1 MAMDEV
7 KEQHSEKEID
17 LRFIFEIIRKNII
30 PLVLVTVIAGAISF
44 FGSMI
49 FIPKQ
54 YEADAMLIVNNKK
67 NDTQAV
73 NSAEIVA
80 AQNLAEVYS
89 IIIKSDTVL
98 QQVIDDLK
106 LSMTYEQLYKAISVS
121 CIDQTQVISIKMR
134 STDAEFAK
142 EVIADVVKVAPP
154 IIQDKVDAGS
164 VKVISEARI
173 SNNGN
178 PVSPSLKKNA
188 IIGALIGLVITLAF
202 VFIKTFFR
210 NTFKTEND
218 ITNTLGVPLL
228 GIIPE
233 IDEKEF
239 AR

>member
-1 MAMDEV
+1 MDEV
-7 KEQHSEKEID
+7 KEQKSEKEID
-17 LRFIFEIIRKNII
+17 LRFLFEILKKNII
-30 PLVLVTVIAGAISF
+30 PLVLVTVIVGAMSF
-44 FGSMI
+44 FGSML

-54 YEADAMLIVNNKK
+54 YEADAMLIVNNKQTD
-67 NDTQAV
+67 NQGV
-73 NSAEIVA
+73 GSGEIIA

-106 LSMTYEQLYKAISVS
+106 LNMTYEQLYKAISVS
-121 CIDQTQVISIKMR
+121 SVDSTQVISVKMR
-134 STDAEFAK
+134 STDADFAK
-142 EVIADVVKVAPP
+142 KIIADVVKVAPP
-154 IIQDKVDAGS
+154 IIADKVEAGS

-178 PVSPSLKKNA
+178 PVSPNLTKNA
-188 IIGALIGLVITLAF
+188 MFGALIGFVITLAV
-202 VFIKTFFR
+202 VFIKAFFR
-210 NTFKTEND
+210 NTLKTEND
-218 ITNTLGVPLL
+218 ITNTLGIPLL

>member
-1 MAMDEV
+1 MDEV
-7 KEQHSEKEID
+7 KEQKNEKEID
-17 LRFIFEIIRKNII
+17 LRFIFEILKKNII
-30 PLVLVTVIAGAISF
+30 PLVLVTVIVGAMSF
-44 FGSMI
+44 FGSML

-54 YEADAMLIVNNKK
+54 YEADAMLIVNNKQTD
-67 NDTQAV
+67 NQGV
-73 NSAEIVA
+73 GSGEIIA

-106 LSMTYEQLYKAISVS
+106 LNMTYEQLYKAISVS
-121 CIDQTQVISIKMR
+121 SVDSTQVISVKMR
-134 STDAEFAK
+134 STDADFAK
-142 EVIADVVKVAPP
+142 KIIADVVKVAPP
-154 IIQDKVDAGS
+154 IIADKVEAGS

-178 PVSPSLKKNA
+178 PVSPNLTKNA
-188 IIGALIGLVITLAF
+188 MFGALIGFVITLAV
-202 VFIKTFFR
+202 VFIKAFFR
-210 NTFKTEND
+210 NTLKTEND
-218 ITNTLGVPLL
+218 ITNTLGIPLL

>member
-1 MAMDEV
+1 MDEV
-7 KEQHSEKEID
+7 KEQKNEKEID
-17 LRFIFEIIRKNII
+17 LRFIFEILKKNII
-30 PLVLVTVIAGAISF
+30 PLVLVTVIVGAMSF
-44 FGSMI
+44 FGSML

-54 YEADAMLIVNNKK
+54 YEADAMLIVNNKQTD
-67 NDTQAV
+67 NQGV
-73 NSAEIVA
+73 GSGEIIA

-106 LSMTYEQLYKAISVS
+106 LNMTYEQLYKAISVS
-121 CIDQTQVISIKMR
+121 SVDSTQVISVKMR
-134 STDAEFAK
+134 STDADFAK
-142 EVIADVVKVAPP
+142 KIIADVVKVAPP
-154 IIQDKVDAGS
+154 IIADKVEAGS

-178 PVSPSLKKNA
+178 PVSPNLTKNA
-188 IIGALIGLVITLAF
+188 MFGAVIGFVITLAV
-202 VFIKTFFR
+202 VFIKAFFR
-210 NTFKTEND
+210 NTLKTEND
-218 ITNTLGVPLL
+218 ITNTLGIPLL

>member
-1 MAMDEV
+1 MDEV
-7 KEQHSEKEID
+7 KEQKNEKEID
-17 LRFIFEIIRKNII
+17 LRFIFEILKKNII
-30 PLVLVTVIAGAISF
+30 PLVLVTVIVGAMSF
-44 FGSMI
+44 FGSML

-54 YEADAMLIVNNKK
+54 YEADAMLIVNNKQTD
-67 NDTQAV
+67 NQGV
-73 NSAEIVA
+73 GSGEIIS

-106 LSMTYEQLYKAISVS
+106 LNMTYEQLYKAISVS
-121 CIDQTQVISIKMR
+121 SVDSTQVISVKMR
-134 STDAEFAK
+134 STDADFAK
-142 EVIADVVKVAPP
+142 KIIADVVKVAPP
-154 IIQDKVDAGS
+154 IIADKVEAGS

-178 PVSPSLKKNA
+178 PVSPNLTKNA
-188 IIGALIGLVITLAF
+188 MFGAVIGFVITLAV
-202 VFIKTFFR
+202 VFIKAFFR
-210 NTFKTEND
+210 NTLKTEND
-218 ITNTLGVPLL
+218 ITNTLGIPLL

>member
-1 MAMDEV
+1 MDEV
-7 KEQHSEKEID
+7 KEQKSEKEID
-17 LRFIFEIIRKNII
+17 LRFIFEILKKNII
-30 PLVLVTVIAGAISF
+30 PLVLVTVIVGAMSF
-44 FGSMI
+44 FGSML

-54 YEADAMLIVNNKK
+54 YEADAMLIVNNKQTD
-67 NDTQAV
+67 NQGV
-73 NSAEIVA
+73 GSGEIIA

-106 LSMTYEQLYKAISVS
+106 LNMTYEQLNKSISVS
-121 CIDQTQVISIKMR
+121 SVDSTQVISVKMR
-134 STDAEFAK
+134 STDADFAK
-142 EVIADVVKVAPP
+142 KIIADVVKVAPP
-154 IIQDKVDAGS
+154 IIADKVEAGS

-178 PVSPSLKKNA
+178 PVSPNLTKNA
-188 IIGALIGLVITLAF
+188 MFGAVIGFVITLAV
-202 VFIKTFFR
+202 VFIKAFFR
-210 NTFKTEND
+210 NTLKTEND
-218 ITNTLGVPLL
+218 ITNTLGIPLL

>member
-1 MAMDEV
+1 MNEA
-7 KEQHSEKEID
+7 KEQRVEIEID
-17 LRFIFEIIRKNII
+17 LRFIIDIIKKNII
-30 PLVLVTVIAGAISF
+30 PLVLVTVIVGAASL

-49 FIPKQ
+49 FLPKQ
-54 YEADAMLIVNNKK
+54 YEADATLIVNNKQTDK
-67 NDTQAV
+67 QGV
-73 NSAEIVA
+73 GSGEIIA

-106 LSMTYEQLYKAISVS
+106 INMTYEQLYKVISVS
-121 CIDQTQVISIKMR
+121 SVDSTQVISVKMR
-134 STDAEFAK
+134 STDADFAK
-142 EVIADVVKVAPP
+142 KIIADVVKVAPP
-154 IIQDKVDAGS
+154 IIADKVEAGS

-178 PVSPSLKKNA
+178 AVSPSLSRNA
-188 IIGALIGLVITLAF
+188 MLGALAGLVITLAI
-202 VFIKTFFR
+202 VFIKAVFR
-210 NTFKTEND
+210 NTLKTEND

-228 GIIPE
+228 GTIPE

>member
-1 MAMDEV
+1 MDEV
-7 KEQHSEKEID
+7 KEQKSEKEID
-17 LRFIFEIIRKNII
+17 LRFLFEILKKNII
-30 PLVLVTVIAGAISF
+30 PLVLVTVIVGAMSF
-44 FGSMI
+44 FGSML

-54 YEADAMLIVNNKK
+54 YEADAMLIVNNKQTD
-67 NDTQAV
+67 NQGV
-73 NSAEIVA
+73 GSGEIIA

-106 LSMTYEQLYKAISVS
+106 LNMTYEQLYKAISVS
-121 CIDQTQVISIKMR
+121 SVDSTQVISVKMR
-134 STDAEFAK
+134 STDADFAK
-142 EVIADVVKVAPP
+142 KIIADVVKVAPP
-154 IIQDKVDAGS
+154 IIADKVEAGS

-178 PVSPSLKKNA
+178 PVSPNLTKNA
-188 IIGALIGLVITLAF
+188 MFGAVIGFVITLAV
-202 VFIKTFFR
+202 VFIKAFFR
-210 NTFKTEND
+210 NTLKTEND
-218 ITNTLGVPLL
+218 ITNTLGIPLL

>member
-1 MAMDEV
+1 MDEV

>member
-1 MAMDEV
+1 MDEV
-7 KEQHSEKEID
+7 KEQKSEKEID
-17 LRFIFEIIRKNII
+17 LRFIFEILKKNII
-30 PLVLVTVIAGAISF
+30 PLVLVTVIVGAMSF
-44 FGSMI
+44 FGSML

-54 YEADAMLIVNNKK
+54 YEADAMLIVNNKQTD
-67 NDTQAV
+67 NQGV
-73 NSAEIVA
+73 GSGEIIA

-106 LSMTYEQLYKAISVS
+106 LNMTYEQLYKAISVS
-121 CIDQTQVISIKMR
+121 SVDSTQVISVKMR
-134 STDAEFAK
+134 STDADFAK
-142 EVIADVVKVAPP
+142 KIIADVVKVAPP
-154 IIQDKVDAGS
+154 VIADKVEAGS

-178 PVSPSLKKNA
+178 PVSPNLTKNA
-188 IIGALIGLVITLAF
+188 MFGALIGFVITLAV
-202 VFIKTFFR
+202 VFIKAFFR
-210 NTFKTEND
+210 NTLKTEND
-218 ITNTLGVPLL
+218 ITNTLGIPLL

>member
-1 MAMDEV
+1 MDEV
-7 KEQHSEKEID
+7 KDQKSEKEID
-17 LRFIFEIIRKNII
+17 LRFIFEILKKNII
-30 PLVLVTVIAGAISF
+30 PLLLVTVIVGAMSF
-44 FGSMI
+44 FGSML

-54 YEADAMLIVNNKK
+54 YEADAMLIVNNKQTD
-67 NDTQAV
+67 NQGV
-73 NSAEIVA
+73 GSGEIIA

-106 LSMTYEQLYKAISVS
+106 LNMTYEQLYKAISVS
-121 CIDQTQVISIKMR
+121 SVDSTQVISVKMR
-134 STDAEFAK
+134 STDADFAK
-142 EVIADVVKVAPP
+142 KIIADVVKVAPP
-154 IIQDKVDAGS
+154 IIADKVEAGS

-178 PVSPSLKKNA
+178 PVSPNLTKNA
-188 IIGALIGLVITLAF
+188 MFGALIGFVITLAV
-202 VFIKTFFR
+202 VFIKAFFR
-210 NTFKTEND
+210 NTLKTEND
-218 ITNTLGVPLL
+218 ITNTLGIPLL

>member
-1 MAMDEV
+1 MDEV
-7 KEQHSEKEID
+7 KEQKNEKEID
-17 LRFIFEIIRKNII
+17 LRFIFEILKKNII
-30 PLVLVTVIAGAISF
+30 PLVLVTVIVGAMSF
-44 FGSMI
+44 FGSML

-54 YEADAMLIVNNKK
+54 YEADAMLIVNNKQTD
-67 NDTQAV
+67 NQGV
-73 NSAEIVA
+73 GSGEIIA

-106 LSMTYEQLYKAISVS
+106 LNMTYEQLYKAISVS
-121 CIDQTQVISIKMR
+121 SVDSTQVISVKMR
-134 STDAEFAK
+134 STDADFAK
-142 EVIADVVKVAPP
+142 KIIADVVKVAPP
-154 IIQDKVDAGS
+154 VIADKVEAGS

-178 PVSPSLKKNA
+178 PVSPNLTKNA
-188 IIGALIGLVITLAF
+188 MFGAVIGFVITLAV
-202 VFIKTFFR
+202 VFIKAFFR
-210 NTFKTEND
+210 NTLKTEND
-218 ITNTLGVPLL
+218 ITNTLGIPLL

>member
-1 MAMDEV
+1 MDEI
-7 KEQHSEKEID
+7 KEQQGEREID
-17 LRFIFEIIRKNII
+17 LRFIFEILKKNII
-30 PLVLVTVIAGAISF
+30 PLVLVTVIVGAMAL

-54 YEADAMLIVNNKK
+54 YEADAMLIVNNKQS
-67 NDTQAV
+67 DSQV
-73 NSAEIVA
+73 INSGEIVA

-106 LSMTYEQLYKAISVS
+106 LNMTYEQLYKAISVS
-121 CIDQTQVISIKMR
+121 SVDSTQVISIKMR
-134 STDAEFAK
+134 NTDPDFAK
-142 EVIADVVKVAPP
+142 EIIADVVKVAPDV
-154 IIQDKVDAGS
+154 IKDKVEAGS

-178 PVSPSLKKNA
+178 PVSPSLTKNALFGA
-188 IIGALIGLVITLAF
+188 IIGFVITLAI
-202 VFIKTFFR
+202 VFIKAFFR
-210 NTFKTEND
+210 NTLKTESD
-218 ITNTLGVPLL
+218 ITNTLGIPLL

-239 AR
+239 AK

>member
-1 MAMDEV
+1 MDEV
-7 KEQHSEKEID
+7 KEQQGEREID
-17 LRFIFEIIRKNII
+17 LRFIFEILKKNII
-30 PLVLVTVIAGAISF
+30 PLVLVTVIVGAMAL

-54 YEADAMLIVNNKK
+54 YEADAMLIVNNKQS
-67 NDTQAV
+67 DSQV
-73 NSAEIVA
+73 INSGEIVA

-106 LSMTYEQLYKAISVS
+106 LNMTYEQLYKAISVS
-121 CIDQTQVISIKMR
+121 SVDSTQVISIKMR
-134 STDAEFAK
+134 NTDPDFAK
-142 EVIADVVKVAPP
+142 EIIADVVKVAPDV
-154 IIQDKVDAGS
+154 IKDKVEAGS

-178 PVSPSLKKNA
+178 PVSPSLTKNALFGA
-188 IIGALIGLVITLAF
+188 IIGFVITLAI
-202 VFIKTFFR
+202 VFIKAFFR
-210 NTFKTEND
+210 NTLKTESD
-218 ITNTLGVPLL
+218 ITNTLGIPLL

-239 AR
+239 AK

>member
-1 MAMDEV
+1 MDEV
-7 KEQHSEKEID
+7 KDQKSEKEID
-17 LRFIFEIIRKNII
+17 LRFIFEILKKNII
-30 PLVLVTVIAGAISF
+30 PLVLVTVIVGAMSF
-44 FGSMI
+44 FGSML

-54 YEADAMLIVNNKK
+54 YEADAMLIVNNKQTD
-67 NDTQAV
+67 NQGV
-73 NSAEIVA
+73 GSGEIIA

-106 LSMTYEQLYKAISVS
+106 LNMTYEQLYKAISVS
-121 CIDQTQVISIKMR
+121 SVDSTQVISVKMR
-134 STDAEFAK
+134 STDADFAK
-142 EVIADVVKVAPP
+142 KIIADVVKVAPP
-154 IIQDKVDAGS
+154 IIADKVEAGS

-178 PVSPSLKKNA
+178 PVSPNLTKNA
-188 IIGALIGLVITLAF
+188 MFGAVIGFVITLAV
-202 VFIKTFFR
+202 VFIKAFFR
-210 NTFKTEND
+210 NTLKTEND
-218 ITNTLGVPLL
+218 ITNTLGIPLL

>member
-1 MAMDEV
+1 MDEV
-7 KEQHSEKEID
+7 KEQKSEKEID
-17 LRFIFEIIRKNII
+17 LRFIFEILKKNII
-30 PLVLVTVIAGAISF
+30 PLVLVTVIVGAMSF
-44 FGSMI
+44 FGSML

-54 YEADAMLIVNNKK
+54 YEADAMLIVNNKQTD
-67 NDTQAV
+67 NQGV
-73 NSAEIVA
+73 GSGEIIA

-106 LSMTYEQLYKAISVS
+106 LNMTYEQLYKAISVS
-121 CIDQTQVISIKMR
+121 SVDSTQVISVKMR
-134 STDAEFAK
+134 STDADFAK
-142 EVIADVVKVAPP
+142 KIIADVVKVAPP
-154 IIQDKVDAGS
+154 IIADKVEAGS

-178 PVSPSLKKNA
+178 PVSPNLTKNA
-188 IIGALIGLVITLAF
+188 MFGAVIGFVITLAV
-202 VFIKTFFR
+202 VFIKAFFR
-210 NTFKTEND
+210 NTLKTEND
-218 ITNTLGVPLL
+218 ITNTLGIPLL

>member
-1 MAMDEV
+1 MDEIM
-7 KEQHSEKEID
+7 EQQGEREID
-17 LRFIFEIIRKNII
+17 LRFIFEILKKNII
-30 PLVLVTVIAGAISF
+30 PLVLVTVIVGAMSL

-54 YEADAMLIVNNKK
+54 YEADAMLIVNNKQS
-67 NDTQAV
+67 DSQV
-73 NSAEIVA
+73 INSGEIVA

-106 LSMTYEQLYKAISVS
+106 LNMTYEQLYKAISVS
-121 CIDQTQVISIKMR
+121 SVDSTQVISIKMR
-134 STDAEFAK
+134 NTDPDFAK
-142 EVIADVVKVAPP
+142 EIIADVVKVAPDV
-154 IIQDKVDAGS
+154 IKDKVEAGS

-178 PVSPSLKKNA
+178 PVSPSLTKNALFGA
-188 IIGALIGLVITLAF
+188 IIGFVITLAI
-202 VFIKTFFR
+202 VFIKAFFR
-210 NTFKTEND
+210 NTLKTESD
-218 ITNTLGVPLL
+218 ITNTLGIPLL

-239 AR
+239 AK

>member
-1 MAMDEV
+1 MDEV
-7 KEQHSEKEID
+7 KEQQGEREID
-17 LRFIFEIIRKNII
+17 LRFIFEIIKKNII
-30 PLVLVTVIAGAISF
+30 PLVLVMVIAGAASF

-49 FIPKQ
+49 FIQKQ
-54 YEADAMLIVNNKK
+54 YEADAMLIVNNKRS
-67 NDTQAV
+67 DTTAV
-73 NSAEIVA
+73 GSAEIIA

-106 LSMTYEQLYKAISVS
+106 LSMTYEQLKKSITVS
-121 CIDQTQVISIKMR
+121 TIDKTQVISIKMR

-142 EVIADVVKVAPP
+142 EIIADVVKVAPP
-154 IIQDKVDAGS
+154 VIKEKVDAGS
-164 VKVISEARI
+164 VNVISEARV

-178 PVSPSLKKNA
+178 AVSPSLSKNA
-188 IIGALIGLVITLAF
+188 MFGALIGLVVTLAI
-202 VFIKTFFR
+202 VFIKAFFR
-210 NTFKTEND
+210 NTLKTEND
-218 ITNTLGVPLL
+218 ITNTLGIPLL